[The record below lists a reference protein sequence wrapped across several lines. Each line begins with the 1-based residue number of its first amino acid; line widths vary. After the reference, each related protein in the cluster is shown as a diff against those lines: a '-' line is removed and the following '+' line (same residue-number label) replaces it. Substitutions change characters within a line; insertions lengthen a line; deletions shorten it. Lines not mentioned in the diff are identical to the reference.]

1 MGTDDL
7 EQARGL
13 DRLGEENH
21 VRERLASQVFE
32 SGHHARHHDDGRGRH
47 PGQAAQAFDE
57 LQAVHVRQD
66 VVLEHEVWRVVAG
79 EGEGGST
86 VSGFGDPKP
95 FALEGEAHHL
105 AGDRVVLDDEDRACV
120 HVGLGGSVPER

>member
-1 MGTDDL
+1 MAPQRL
-7 EQARGL
+7 EL
-13 DRLGEENH
+13 
-21 VRERLASQVFE
+21 
-32 SGHHARHHDDGRGRH
+32 RHHPGDDDDWRTRH

-57 LQAVHVRQD
+57 LQAVHVWQD

-95 FALEGEAHHL
+95 FALEREAHHL
-105 AGDRVVLDDEDRACV
+105 AGDRVVLDDEDRAV
-120 HVGLGGSVPER
+120 HIGLCGSAPER